1 MVLQT
6 FDGVERGLRR
16 WRIDGPWWEIF
27 ESVKKLMRRYGR
39 GGEVI
44 GRGVVLGVF
53 KSSLWENYGGAIGVF
68 REESSEVDGGA
79 VW

>member
-1 MVLQT
+1 MS
-6 FDGVERGLRR
+6 FDHVGKSCCGRDGRGGS
-16 WRIDGPWWEIF
+16 ITSGTDGC
-27 ESVKKLMRRYGR
+27 VGAR